1 MTVEV
6 TGSKFSKIYTF
17 STGMFYSSSCWFVS
31 HLFEAFLVVLSHSCF
46 LTNIPSNSP
55 SGCSAINKQ
64 SVRQKIQ
71 QISPPN
77 MHTRRTINKHK
88 IRK

>member
-17 STGMFYSSSCWFVS
+17 STGIFYSSSWCAS

-64 SVRQKIQ
+64 SVRQKSE

-77 MHTRRTINKHK
+77 MQT
-88 IRK
+88 